1 MINRK
6 LLKSFLDFSQQQK
19 PAPSFV
25 LIYLTTWLVWHNQL
39 FSAFFLTPGNGIER
53 LMAAYHSIENN
64 QYVLVLFL
72 TTLFLTIRL
81 GYNYIVYKSHQVVMS
96 VDEDEL
102 MIRGDQLAK
111 ENEDVKALMQTLERT
126 KAKLEKVKLS
136 EEQAQQEKK
145 EAIAKMLNY
154 QVQLEEAQADL
165 AILQAS
171 IQDENTKA

>member
-25 LIYLTTWLVWHNQL
+25 IIYVVTWLVWHNQI
-39 FSAFFLTPGNGIER
+39 FSAFFLTSGNGIER
-53 LMAAYHSIENN
+53 LMAAYHAIDNH
-64 QYVLVLFL
+64 QYIFVLFL
-72 TTLFLTIRL
+72 TILFLTIRL

-96 VDEDEL
+96 LDEDEL

-126 KAKLEKVKLS
+126 KAKLEQMR
-136 EEQAQQEKK
+136 EQEQKAQQDKK
-145 EAIAKMLNY
+145 EAIAKMLAY
-154 QVQLEEAQADL
+154 QAQLEEVKADL
-165 AILQAS
+165 AIYQSA
-171 IQDENTKA
+171 Q

>member
-1 MINRK
+1 
-6 LLKSFLDFSQQQK
+6 
-19 PAPSFV
+19 
-25 LIYLTTWLVWHNQL
+25 
-39 FSAFFLTPGNGIER
+39 
-53 LMAAYHSIENN
+53 
-64 QYVLVLFL
+64 
-72 TTLFLTIRL
+72 
-81 GYNYIVYKSHQVVMS
+81 MS